1 MAPAPLQRTRQAAYS
16 RSGTLFPSTA
26 ATARD
31 IDSYGSPAREMTA
44 QRSLRDRPA
53 HDNCLVAAH
62 LLRRTYMI
70 AAPPGMMV
78 TATGYGRSAS
88 WLVTVRPAMMPTAEP
103 NTASLSQWR
112 FAGRRERATYDEK
125 TYAGIEYLQ
134 CRCRSSAVA
143 KANVSAAWPEGN
155 EFLLL

>member
-1 MAPAPLQRTRQAAYS
+1 YLA
-16 RSGTLFPSTA
+16 G
-26 ATARD
+26 
-31 IDSYGSPAREMTA
+31 E
-44 QRSLRDRPA
+44 
-53 HDNCLVAAH
+53 HCVVAAH
-62 LLRRTYMI
+62 LFRRTYMI

-125 TYAGIEYLQ
+125 TYAGIEYFQ
-134 CRCRSSAVA
+134 FRCRSSAVA
-143 KANVSAAWPEGN
+143 KANVSAPRPEGN
-155 EFLLL
+155 E